1 MATSGKA
8 MASRIGQGWCV
19 IAAGFLVAAAGTMQ
33 PVPPIRADGAP
44 ACQRAGLDAEHELN
58 LPPGLLLAIGVVESG
73 RRDPMTGRMAAWP
86 WTITANGVGQVF
98 ESQAE
103 AAAATRAL
111 QARGVTSIDV
121 GCFQINLHH
130 HPAAFTDLDEA
141 FDPRAN
147 AAYAARFLSAL
158 RTRTGSWQN
167 AVAAYHSVTPEL
179 GGPYRDRVLAS
190 LTGADVLPA
199 AVVTNVARVLV
210 WTPPP
215 ATGRIQVWTP
225 NARGLAPSIISF
237 GPPSVTPPPPVSMI
251 KIQKPAP

>member
-1 MATSGKA
+1 
-8 MASRIGQGWCV
+8 MASRISQVWWA

-33 PVPPIRADGAP
+33 PLPPMSADGAP

-58 LPPGLLLAIGVVESG
+58 LPPGLLLAIGAVESG
-73 RRDPMTGRMAAWP
+73 RRDPLTGRVAAWP
-86 WTITANGVGQVF
+86 WTITANGAGQAF
-98 ESQAE
+98 ENQAE

-141 FDPRAN
+141 FDPQAN

-158 RTRTGSWQN
+158 RTRTGSWEN
-167 AVAAYHSVTPEL
+167 AVAAYHSATPEL

-190 LTGADVLPA
+190 LTGAGMLPA
-199 AVVTNVARVLV
+199 AVVANVARVLV

-215 ATGRIQVWTP
+215 ATGRMQVWTP
-225 NARGLAPSIISF
+225 DAPGLAPGVISF
-237 GPPSVTPPPPVSMI
+237 GPPTRESSPTPSII
-251 KIQKPAP
+251 KILRPAN